1 MYRESLAAK
10 LKPLVEEYTVGE
22 IFATLNALYLE
33 KARSGSAAKTMRD
46 HFASAADYLG
56 SALSSWARK
65 TQQKDAKKSGGKA

>member
-10 LKPLVEEYTVGE
+10 LKPLIEEYSVGE

-33 KARSGSAAKTMRD
+33 KARHASGAKTLRD

-56 SALSSWARK
+56 SALSSWAQK
-65 TQQKDAKKSGGKA
+65 TQHKDAGKRRDKV